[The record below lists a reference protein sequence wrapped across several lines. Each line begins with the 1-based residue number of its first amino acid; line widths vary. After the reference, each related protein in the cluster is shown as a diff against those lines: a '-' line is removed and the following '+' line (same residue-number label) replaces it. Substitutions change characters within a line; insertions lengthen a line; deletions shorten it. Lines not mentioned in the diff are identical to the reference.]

1 MATLTVA
8 CNANQATTLP
18 AVLAASYAKLS
29 DPSASINITF
39 EDVET
44 LHPGYGV
51 ALELAFKKDSPAYDT
66 DKIIGKLLEIYFSLH
81 VEHDNLVGY
90 KRDSYC

>member
-18 AVLAASYAKLS
+18 TLLVASYAKLL
-29 DPSASINITF
+29 DPNASINITF

-44 LHPGYGV
+44 LHASDGVIELTLTNNHPIYG
-51 ALELAFKKDSPAYDT
+51 T
-66 DKIIGKLLEIYFSLH
+66 DKIIGKFLEIHSSLQVKH
-81 VEHDNLVGY
+81 QNLVGY
-90 KRDSYC
+90 ERDSY